1 MLQPQC
7 NISQQ
12 RSSSV
17 TMHQNHE
24 EIELLKAQ
32 LSQLEERQKNYDE
45 LQHRLEEFEAKE
57 RLGKLESD
65 ISKSSPAQPVPT
77 PQKYDPET
85 QANIGKSII

>member
-1 MLQPQC
+1 
-7 NISQQ
+7 
-12 RSSSV
+12 
-17 TMHQNHE
+17 MHQNHE

-77 PQKYDPET
+77 PPKHDLET
-85 QANIGKSII
+85 QANIGKSIT